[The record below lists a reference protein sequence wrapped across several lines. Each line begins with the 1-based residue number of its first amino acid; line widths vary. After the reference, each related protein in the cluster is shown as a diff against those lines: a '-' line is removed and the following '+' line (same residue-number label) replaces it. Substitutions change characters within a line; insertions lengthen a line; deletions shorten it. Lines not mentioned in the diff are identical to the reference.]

1 MKKYFALVT
10 VVMLTVTMLA
20 GCATGGVATPA
31 ASGAPSVEASA
42 TAVASTDQEGST
54 QSSDKEKITVGVS
67 FGTLQEER
75 WEAERVRMVER
86 ADELDNVDLI
96 YTDANHD
103 AAQQNSQIENMISQG
118 IDVLVIGPQ
127 DTEAAA
133 VAVASAKKAGI
144 PVVSYCRVVNSPDLD
159 VIVSYD
165 YVAIGEE
172 NMKLALQAVPEGN
185 YALVNGHVADSVPH
199 DENTG
204 YHKVIDEYVN
214 SGAIKV
220 VYDDY
225 INNWS
230 PDEAMAAVENL
241 LTKYDNDI
249 QAIICNNDGMAGGAV
264 QALIGQG
271 LQGKV
276 YVAGMDA
283 ELAACQRVAE
293 GTQTVTVLTGY
304 DQLADAVFDA
314 AVQLAY
320 GEELTGI
327 NAKTEVSGAEI
338 PTIQVSPVFITKDN
352 IYDEIVAKGFRS
364 IEDVYANV
372 PKDQWPAQ

>member
-1 MKKYFALVT
+1 MKRYFALVT
-10 VVMLTVTMLA
+10 VVMLAVMMLA
-20 GCATGGVATPA
+20 GCATDGVKTPEVSTPVSAEPSA
-31 ASGAPSVEASA
+31 AAADP
-42 TAVASTDQEGST
+42 TDPEGSS
-54 QSSDKEKITVGVS
+54 QSSEKEKITIGVS

-86 ADELDNVDLI
+86 ADELPNVELI

-127 DTEAAA
+127 DTDAAA

-144 PVVSYCRVVNSPDLD
+144 PVVSYCRVVNSSELD

-172 NMKLALQAVPEGN
+172 NMKLAVQSVPEGN
-185 YALVNGHVADSVPH
+185 YALINGHVADSVPH

-214 SGAIKV
+214 SGIIKV

-230 PDEAMAAVENL
+230 PDEAMSVVENL
-241 LTKYDNDI
+241 LTKHNNDI

-327 NAKTEVSGAEI
+327 NAKTEVSDVEI
-338 PTIQVSPVFITKDN
+338 PTIQVTPVYITKDN

-372 PKDQWPAQ
+372 PKEQWPAQ